1 VKRFVQAIETNYTDT
16 IRALKDKND
25 KLTRQLRS
33 LSSAKAGE
41 VSEKS
46 EMEHL
51 FIDCIEEVRKEVM
64 RRRFRNEVAHKRTGR
79 LALRS
84 QHNPLNNAQLQMA
97 TAKTSMG
104 NSPKNSGTFS
114 PKSIGKHINAGMQT
128 TTTLVSD

>member
-1 VKRFVQAIETNYTDT
+1 MLGDGFKLGRDGVKDEVKRFVQAIETNYTDT

-33 LSSAKAGE
+33 LTSAKAGE

-64 RRRFRNEVAHKRTGR
+64 RRRFRNEVAQMRTGR

-84 QHNPLNNAQLQMA
+84 
-97 TAKTSMG
+97 
-104 NSPKNSGTFS
+104 
-114 PKSIGKHINAGMQT
+114 
-128 TTTLVSD
+128 